1 MRPGCRAGRVA
12 VMARRFPRLA
22 AVPLALTLLAGCS
35 SAAGG
40 DEAAS
45 HAHHSAAASTS
56 LPPTST
62 APATPAI
69 DVLPGMPPVT
79 DPTNVYSDA
88 GAGMLSPAAA
98 AAKPLIYVP
107 HSGSG
112 EVRVIDPATFQQV
125 DQFPAGREVQHVVPN
140 YDMTALYATDDI
152 GNTITPID
160 PKTGAHGAR
169 IPIVD
174 PYNMYF
180 LPDGSAAVSVAE
192 AQKTL
197 VFYDWH
203 TWQEQGRLQVPDCGG
218 IDHADFTADGKTA
231 VFTCEFAGRVAV
243 VDVASRTLLR
253 TIDMPVRHTHMGPQ
267 DIKLSPDGQRF
278 YVADSDQGALWVL
291 DGAATQ
297 VIGQIPIGAGT
308 HGIYPSRD
316 ASVLYVTARIAGTV
330 TVLDPATG
338 TIKATWPIPGGSPDM
353 GGVPSD
359 GSQLWLWGRYN
370 KEVYVLSTADGHL
383 LARIPAGDGPHG
395 LCVWPQPGRY
405 SLGHTGVT
413 R

>member
-12 VMARRFPRLA
+12 VMARRLPRLA
-22 AVPLALTLLAGCS
+22 VVPLALTLLAGCS

-169 IPIVD
+169 IPVVD

-180 LPDGSAAVSVAE
+180 WPDGSTAVSVAE
-192 AQKTL
+192 ARRTL
-197 VFYDWH
+197 VFYDYH
-203 TWQEQGRLQVPDCGG
+203 SWQETGRLAVPDCGG
-218 IDHADFTADGKTA
+218 VDHADFPAAGKLA
-231 VFTCEFAGRVAV
+231 VFACEFAGRVAV

-267 DIKLSPDGQRF
+267 D
-278 YVADSDQGALWVL
+278 
-291 DGAATQ
+291 
-297 VIGQIPIGAGT
+297 
-308 HGIYPSRD
+308 
-316 ASVLYVTARIAGTV
+316 
-330 TVLDPATG
+330 
-338 TIKATWPIPGGSPDM
+338 
-353 GGVPSD
+353 
-359 GSQLWLWGRYN
+359 
-370 KEVYVLSTADGHL
+370 
-383 LARIPAGDGPHG
+383 
-395 LCVWPQPGRY
+395 
-405 SLGHTGVT
+405 
-413 R
+413 

>member
-1 MRPGCRAGRVA
+1 MLGRL
-12 VMARRFPRLA
+12 PRLA
-22 AVPLALTLLAGCS
+22 VLPLTLAVLAGCT

-40 DEAAS
+40 GTD
-45 HAHHSAAASTS
+45 AHHHHAAAASS
-56 LPPTST
+56 SVGPPPASA
-62 APATPAI
+62 APTTPA
-69 DVLPGMPPVT
+69 VNGLSGMPPVT
-79 DPTNVYSDA
+79 DPKNVYAAA

-98 AAKPLIYVP
+98 AAKPLVYVP

-112 EVRVIDPATFQQV
+112 EVRVIDPATFKQV
-125 DQFPAGREVQHVVPN
+125 DQFPAGKEVQHVVPN

-203 TWQEQGRLQVPDCGG
+203 TWQEQGRLQIPDCAG
-218 IDHADFTADGKTA
+218 IDHADYTADGKTA

-267 DIKLSPDGQRF
+267 DIKLSPDGQRC
-278 YVADSDQGALWVL
+278 YVADSDQGSLWVL
-291 DGAATQ
+291 DGAATK
-297 VIGQIPIGAGT
+297 VLGEVKIGAGT

-316 ASVLYVTARIAGTV
+316 GSVLYVTARIAGSV
-330 TVLDPATG
+330 TVLDPVSGAV
-338 TIKATWPIPGGSPDM
+338 KAVWPIPGGSPDM
-353 GGVPSD
+353 GGVTSD
-359 GSQLWLWGRYN
+359 GSQLWLSGRYS
-370 KEVYVLSTADGHL
+370 KEVYVLSTTDGHL
-383 LARIPAGDGPHG
+383 LARIPVGNGPHG